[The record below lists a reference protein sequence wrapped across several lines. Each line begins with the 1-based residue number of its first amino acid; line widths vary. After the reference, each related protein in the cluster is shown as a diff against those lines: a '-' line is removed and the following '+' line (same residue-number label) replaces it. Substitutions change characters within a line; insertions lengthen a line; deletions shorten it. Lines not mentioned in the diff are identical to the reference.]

1 MAPADDHW
9 PSLIRGLR
17 EGNRQ
22 IVQQFCDQYGALLH
36 PLADKHLA
44 GPLRRRVGPEDVVQ
58 SACRTFLR
66 RAQAGEF
73 QLADSEA
80 LWRLLCAIT
89 LAKVRELA
97 RFHGRQKRG
106 FDQEVFLE
114 ARSAGG
120 SEQPF
125 DLVDP
130 QPSPAEAA

>member
-44 GPLRRRVGPEDVVQ
+44 GPLRRRVGPEDVAL

-73 QLADSEA
+73 QLADSAA
-80 LWRLLCAIT
+80 LWKILCVLT
-89 LAKVRELA
+89 LTKVREQA
-97 RFHGRQKRG
+97 RFHRRRKRSI
-106 FDQEVFLE
+106 DQEVRLGFSGD
-114 ARSAGG
+114 SAAGV
-120 SEQPF
+120 P
-125 DLVDP
+125 DLLDP
-130 QPSPAEAA
+130 GTEPADA